1 MDRADI
7 DEESTDRAGTGTVGI
22 DSEKVLVRDGIE
34 AQTGQAVINPS
45 AILDAAEAS
54 MTSLSRPPSSVRMS
68 RTSRP
73 STRHTAATCPIP
85 HQRDSAPARFR
96 TSQRR
101 SPRDLLISIGDE
113 RVTTL
118 RHPQYGPEPRLW

>member
-1 MDRADI
+1 MINGPSRDI

-54 MTSLSRPPSSVRMS
+54 MTSLSRPPSSVWMS

-73 STRHTAATCPIP
+73 STRYTAATCPIP
-85 HQRDSAPARFR
+85 HQPDSAPANVARHE
-96 TSQRR
+96 
-101 SPRDLLISIGDE
+101 IS
-113 RVTTL
+113 
-118 RHPQYGPEPRLW
+118 